1 MEPVKITDLSLRPYN
16 IPYRT
21 DSSWTP
27 GKLSSRVGMI
37 VVARA
42 EDGTIGLGEIAPLMM
57 FSMETH
63 PETESLSRAALEKLS
78 GMDIPRDFHSL
89 CDLMDDPVNVRISR
103 AHYLAPSALFGI
115 ETALADLGSRMAGL
129 PLARWI
135 NRDALTKVPVNAILT
150 GSAEDVERTIRKKM
164 AAGFTTYKIKVGSGS
179 LEEDLERVAAAR
191 RLAGEQAVIRLDA
204 NRAWDYD
211 HAVEALDRLRTH
223 QIEYIE
229 EPLNDSLLAEIPKL
243 SGVDIALDETVMQ
256 EEWLERL
263 SGADSVGA
271 VIIRPSIAGGI
282 AKSLELARRVRE
294 LRKKAVVTSLFE
306 SGVGLA
312 ACVHLAAAIGGEI
325 PPCGLDTLGYLED
338 SLILEGLPVRN
349 ARIEV
354 PRAPGLGVTLKRE
367 IPGG

>member
-1 MEPVKITDLSLRPYN
+1 MKITDLSLRRYN

-21 DSSWTP
+21 DSPWTP
-27 GKLSSRVGMI
+27 GITDSRIGMI

-42 EDGTIGLGEIAPLMM
+42 RDGTTGLGESAPLMM
-57 FSMETH
+57 FSVETQ
-63 PETESLSRAALEKLS
+63 PESESHSRAALQKLS
-78 GMDIPRDFHSL
+78 GIDIPEDFHSL
-89 CDLMDDPVNVRISR
+89 CDLMDNLVDARTSR
-103 AHYLAPSALFGI
+103 AQYLAPSALFGI
-115 ETALADLGSRMAGL
+115 ETALADLGSKMAGL

-150 GSAEDVERTIRKKM
+150 GSAQDVERTVRKKM

-179 LEEDLERVAAAR
+179 LEEDLERVAAVR
-191 RLAGEQAVIRLDA
+191 RLAGRQAVIRLDA

-211 HAVEALDRLRTH
+211 RAVEACDLLKAHR
-223 QIEYIE
+223 IEYIE
-229 EPLNDSLLAEIPKL
+229 EPLKGSLLAEIPKL

-256 EEWLERL
+256 EEWFERL
-263 SGADSVGA
+263 SAADSVGA
-271 VIIRPSIAGGI
+271 VIIKPSITGGM

-294 LRKKAVVTSLFE
+294 LGKKAVVTSLFE

-312 ACVHLAAAIGGEI
+312 ACAHLAAAIGGEV

-338 SLILEGLPVRN
+338 SLILEELPVRN

-354 PRAPGLGVTLKRE
+354 PRTPGLGVTLKRE